1 MDGTVLIADD
11 DRTIRTVL
19 TQAIT
24 RAGCK
29 VHATSSLTTLLRW
42 IEDGRGDLVISDV
55 IMPDGD
61 GLEIVPKIQKIR
73 PNLPIII
80 ISAKNNIVTAV
91 RANEAKAFDYLPK
104 PFDLPELMHRSAK
117 ALEQNKYQRVAST
130 LVNEKNAEI
139 PMIGKSSI
147 MQSLYKLMAR
157 TKDSIIPILI
167 IGETGSGRSL
177 TAKTLHDLSERNTRP
192 FIKLQSEMYESHSGI
207 RDTVVRASGGTLLL
221 DGVTDLTPSA
231 QLFVLHGLEQLAQ
244 KISD

>member
-117 ALEQNKYQRVAST
+117 ALEQNKYRRVAST

-177 TAKTLHDLSERNTRP
+177 TAKPYMIFLKEIPSHLSNCSLKCMKVIVE
-192 FIKLQSEMYESHSGI
+192 
-207 RDTVVRASGGTLLL
+207 
-221 DGVTDLTPSA
+221 
-231 QLFVLHGLEQLAQ
+231 
-244 KISD
+244 